1 MPASTQS
8 NARSVGMRIKQNQ
21 KAWKF
26 IRDINGSSSS
36 NLNRIAIR
44 DGVNTYTYGL
54 MFRQWERYASVFSAL
69 GITQENHARVG
80 LMGSGASEVVF
91 AFYGLNMVGA
101 QVSLVSSF
109 SAFRPD
115 RVMQTIREEH
125 LTDFIVVDDLA
136 QPNLIAALLENKDE
150 LGLRN
155 VILLH
160 ATVGGPSVGK
170 AMAAAHQTKY
180 RYLQSWFGPI
190 CMDALLAAYGDHPVS
205 YAADESDDTAFIIH
219 TSGTTSGTGK
229 PIALSDKAFNV
240 ADACFFRLQGYDML
254 PWDDPVSGVVVD
266 LSNAYGIIDQVH
278 LPLAM
283 GGTLGIV
290 ACGALNP
297 NFYKSIPEF
306 GLTLLF
312 CVSAM
317 FEHWIKM
324 PESTEFDFS
333 SLRCVI
339 MGGAAVSAR
348 DKRRYHEFMKQHG
361 GADVAV
367 INGYGISELGGA
379 CCLSSTDLDD
389 ESIGYLLP
397 GVEMRLYDD
406 DNQRFLTSRDT
417 PKEGVLYLTSGS
429 AASPTLDGEPTI
441 KVEMINRR
449 PFVCTNDLV
458 RVDEDGKITYLG
470 RANRYF
476 VNDDGIKY
484 ESGRVET
491 EVARQSGIE
500 SCGVVPVYYKWV
512 HDNIPMLCV
521 KTLEGGEGALDVVRK
536 ALLEVF
542 KVQKTLEPHNMPYR
556 VMIVEELPRN
566 ANGKVDLY
574 AITQGK
580 VSGATYEVK
589 TKTVAEL
596 IVDIRLIPLKEEESD
611 MIKDALSA
619 IAKDVK
625 DGLPFANKKE
635 KGDTTMNKSFD
646 PVAGFN
652 TLNQMGAQAMN
663 MLFGGMGQAN
673 QEQADSADQAQ
684 GFQFP
689 GMPLPNFQM
698 PNFQMPNCAMPNFQ
712 MPNLQSFCGMGQAM
726 PDQFGQVVSCMNQ
739 MNQTA
744 LQMVQQMYNQNCQ
757 MMNQMFQILQ
767 QGAGAQPQEDVAD
780 SEDAE

>member
-1 MPASTQS
+1 
-8 NARSVGMRIKQNQ
+8 MRIRQNQ

-26 IRDINGSSSS
+26 IRDIAGASSQ

-44 DGVNTYTYGL
+44 DGVNIYTYGL

-69 GITQENHARVG
+69 GMTKENHARVG

-91 AFYGLNMVGA
+91 AVYGLNMVGA

-115 RVMQTIREEH
+115 RVMRTIQDEN

-136 QPNLIAALLENKDE
+136 QPNLIADLLEHKE
-150 LGLRN
+150 QLGLRN

-170 AMAAAHQTKY
+170 AMAAAHEAKY

-190 CMDALLAAYGDHPVS
+190 CMDALLLAYGNHPVS
-205 YAADESDDTAFIIH
+205 YAPDESDNTAFIIH

-240 ADACFFRLQGYDML
+240 ADACFFKLQGYDML

-290 ACGALNP
+290 PAGALNP

-312 CVSAM
+312 CVGAM

-324 PESTEFDFS
+324 PESTKFDFS

-339 MGGAAVSAR
+339 IGGAAVSAS
-348 DKRRYHEFMKQHG
+348 DKRRYYEFMQKHG
-361 GADVAV
+361 GNDVAI

-406 DNQRFLTSRDT
+406 DKQKFLSQKDL
-417 PKEGVLYLTSGS
+417 PCEGVLYLTSGS
-429 AASPTLDGEPTI
+429 AASPTLDEKPTI
-441 KVEMINRR
+441 KVEMVGRK
-449 PFVCTNDLV
+449 PYVCTNDLV
-458 RVDEDGKITYLG
+458 RVDADGKITYLG

-521 KTLEGGEGALDVVRK
+521 KTLEGGEHAPDVVRK

-542 KVQKTLEPHNMPYR
+542 KVQKTLELHNIPYR
-556 VMIVEELPRN
+556 VMIVDELPRN

-574 AITQGK
+574 AINQGK
-580 VSGATYEVK
+580 VSGTTYEVK
-589 TKTVAEL
+589 TKKVADL
-596 IVDIRLIPLKEEESD
+596 IADIRLIPLKEEESD

-619 IAKDVK
+619 IAEDVK
-625 DGLPFANKKE
+625 GGLPFANKEGKE
-635 KGDTTMNKSFD
+635 DTIMNQSFN
-646 PVAGFN
+646 PIAGFN
-652 TLNQMGAQAMN
+652 ALNQMGAQAMG
-663 MLFGGMGQAN
+663 MLFNACQPNQGQA
-673 QEQADSADQAQ
+673 QADQAGQASQPQ
-684 GFQFP
+684 GFPFP
-689 GMPLPNFQM
+689 GMQMPGMQFPNFQM
-698 PNFQMPNCAMPNFQ
+698 PNFQMPGVQLPNF
-712 MPNLQSFCGMGQAM
+712 QSFCGMGQGM
-726 PDQFGQVVSCMNQ
+726 DQMMSCMNQ

-744 LQMVQQMYNQNCQ
+744 LQMVQQMYEQNCQ
-757 MMNQMFQILQ
+757 LTNQMFQILQ
-767 QGAGAQPQEDVAD
+767 QNMGQQAD
-780 SEDAE
+780 ADASEPAEPAE